1 MKITL
6 KKTFLRDLAKVTEP
20 QKTEVKR
27 FLEVLSQN
35 PLMLETF
42 PHIKKLRG
50 KKSGHFFRVRFGD
63 YRLGYEKKTDEI
75 IIYRILHRKDIYRYF
90 P

>member
-1 MKITL
+1 MKLTL
-6 KKTFLRDLAKVTEP
+6 KKTFLKDLARVVEP

-27 FLEVLSQN
+27 FLDALSQN
-35 PLMLETF
+35 PRLLETL
-42 PHIKKLRG
+42 PHVKKLRG

-63 YRLGYEKKTDEI
+63 YRLGYEKKADEI
-75 IIYRILHRKDIYRYF
+75 ILYRILHRKEIYRYF